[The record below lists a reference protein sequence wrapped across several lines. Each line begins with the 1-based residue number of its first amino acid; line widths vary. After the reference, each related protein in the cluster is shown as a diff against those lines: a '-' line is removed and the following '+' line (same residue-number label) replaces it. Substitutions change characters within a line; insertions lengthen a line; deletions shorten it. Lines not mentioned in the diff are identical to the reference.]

1 MKFPSTIKKLT
12 LAVALTVSGAALITH
27 TLPALALDLAP
38 SQVEMTVPD
47 FSALVEQNA
56 AAVVNISV
64 TGKNQSTATWRG
76 RGMPDSDD
84 DDNPFTPFFKN
95 LPTPPTPGGKSP
107 HTYGMGSGFI
117 ISADGYI
124 VTNHHVV
131 DAADN
136 ITVKLNDK
144 REFSAKVIGSDSRSD
159 IALLKID
166 ANDLPTVTMGSADNL
181 KVGQWVFAIGAPFG
195 LERTATK
202 GIVSALGRSLPN
214 DTYVPFIQTDVPI
227 NPGNSG
233 GPLFDLNGRVV
244 GINSQIF
251 SRSGGYMGLSFA
263 IPANVAME
271 VVSQLKADGHV
282 TRGWLGIGLQEVT
295 QDLARS
301 FGLAQ
306 PHGALVAEVKQ
317 DGPAA
322 KSGLE
327 TGDIIVAYDGKP
339 INDSA
344 DLPPLV
350 GSTKPG
356 AHKDL
361 SVIRNGK
368 TQNLV
373 VTLGQLPDKDQSDE
387 LALNHV
393 PDDGAPHLNVMVSDL
408 PTDQGGDGGV
418 QVRQVGPG
426 MAADAGVQPGDIL
439 LSLNNQKIENTKQ
452 LQQLVKTLPPGK
464 RVPLLIKRDVGSLY
478 LALKVPS
485 SDKQPG

>member
-1 MKFPSTIKKLT
+1 MEFPSTIKKLT
-12 LAVALTVSGAALITH
+12 LAVALTASGTALITH
-27 TLPALALDLAP
+27 TLPALALDSTP
-38 SQVEMTVPD
+38 PQVEMTVPD
-47 FSALVEQNA
+47 FSALVEKNA

-64 TGKNQSTATWRG
+64 TGKNQPTVAWRG
-76 RGMPDSDD
+76 RGMPDLND
-84 DDNPFTPFFKN
+84 DDNPLTPFFRN
-95 LPTPPTPGGKSP
+95 LPTPSVPGGKSIP
-107 HTYGMGSGFI
+107 SHGMGSGFI
-117 ISADGYI
+117 ISSDGYI
-124 VTNHHVV
+124 ITNHHVV
-131 DAADN
+131 DEVDT
-136 ITVKLNDK
+136 ITIKLNDK

-166 ANDLPTVTMGSADNL
+166 ANDLPTVTMGSADHL

-263 IPANVAME
+263 IPANVAMD
-271 VVSQLKADGHV
+271 VISQLKADGHV

-306 PHGALVAEVKQ
+306 PHGALVAEVQKNS
-317 DGPAA
+317 PAA

-327 TGDIIVAYDGKP
+327 TGDIIVAYDGTP

-356 AHKDL
+356 VQKDL

-373 VTLGQLPDKDQSDE
+373 VTLGQLPEKDQSDE
-387 LALNHV
+387 LALNHA

-408 PTDQGGDGGV
+408 PTDQDGDGGV

-464 RVPLLIKRDVGSLY
+464 RVPLLIKRDAGSLY
-478 LALKVPS
+478 LALKVPTS
-485 SDKQPG
+485 GKQPG